1 MMKNLFLMSLF
12 FSPFLYAQSDVEDMR
27 NEDQLLT
34 SENGR
39 NTFRL
44 DIKQPFSLNKVYTC
58 KRSDFNSNFS
68 KAEFPDGEDAFIKQL
83 KKYTAAY
90 LDRNS
95 YSLNGIF
102 YVSFDIDKNG
112 KMKNIM
118 VEPKVQNAEM
128 FFVDLKFSL
137 LRIKT
142 PWRPAACG
150 GTPVASRVKLKLN
163 FTTDFTD
170 S

>member
-1 MMKNLFLMSLF
+1 MKNLFLMSLF
-12 FSPFLYAQSDVEDMR
+12 FSPFFYAQNEVEDMR
-27 NEDQLLT
+27 NEDQLLL

-44 DIKQPFSLNKVYTC
+44 EIKQPFTLNKVYTC
-58 KRSDFNSNFS
+58 KKSDFNNNFS
-68 KAEFPDGEDAFIKQL
+68 KAEFPGGEEAFVKQL
-83 KKYTAAY
+83 KKNSTAY

-95 YSLNGIF
+95 YSLNGTF
-102 YVSFDIDKNG
+102 YVSFDVDKDG
-112 KMKNIM
+112 KMKNII

-142 PWRPAACG
+142 PWQPATCAG
-150 GTPVASRVKLKLN
+150 VPVSSRVKLKLD
-163 FTTDFTD
+163 FTSDFTD

>member
-1 MMKNLFLMSLF
+1 MSLF
-12 FSPFLYAQSDVEDMR
+12 FSSFSFAQNDVEEMR
-27 NEDQLLT
+27 NEDQLLL

-39 NTFRL
+39 NSFRL
-44 DIKQPFSLNKVYTC
+44 EIKQPFTLNKVYTC
-58 KRSDFNSNFS
+58 KKSDFNSQFV
-68 KAEFPDGEDAFIKQL
+68 KAEFPGGEDVFVRQL
-83 KKYTAAY
+83 KKYANAY

-95 YSLNGIF
+95 YSLNGTF
-102 YVSFDIDKNG
+102 YVSFYVDKDCN
-112 KMKNIM
+112 MRNIV

-128 FFVDLKFSL
+128 FIVDLKFSL

-142 PWRPAACG
+142 PWKPASCA
-150 GTPVASRVKLKLN
+150 GTSVSSRIKLKLN

>member
-1 MMKNLFLMSLF
+1 MKNLIFMSLL
-12 FSPFLYAQSDVEDMR
+12 FSSFCFAQNDLEEMR
-27 NEDQLLT
+27 NEDQLLL

-44 DIKQPFSLNKVYTC
+44 DIRQPFTLNKVYTC
-58 KRSDFNSNFS
+58 RKSDFNSQFS
-68 KAEFPDGEDAFIKQL
+68 KAEFPGGEEVFVKQL
-83 KKYTAAY
+83 KKYANAY

-95 YSLNGIF
+95 YSLNGTF
-102 YVSFDIDKNG
+102 YVSFDVDKDG
-112 KMKNIM
+112 KMKNIV

-128 FFVDLKFSL
+128 FIVDLKFSL

-142 PWRPAACG
+142 LWKPAVCAG
-150 GTPVASRVKLKLN
+150 ASVSSRVKLRLD
-163 FTTDFTD
+163 FTADFTD

>member
-1 MMKNLFLMSLF
+1 MKNLILMSFLF
-12 FSPFLYAQSDVEDMR
+12 SSFCFAQNDLEEMR
-27 NEDQLLT
+27 NEDQLLL

-44 DIKQPFSLNKVYTC
+44 DIRQPFTLNKVYTC
-58 KRSDFNSNFS
+58 KKSDFNTQFS
-68 KAEFPDGEDAFIKQL
+68 KAEFPGGEEVFVKQL
-83 KKYTAAY
+83 KKYANAY

-95 YSLNGIF
+95 YSLNGTF
-102 YVSFDIDKNG
+102 YVSFDVDKEG
-112 KMKNIM
+112 KMKNIV

-128 FFVDLKFSL
+128 FIVDLKFSL

-142 PWRPAACG
+142 PWKPAVCAG
-150 GTPVASRVKLKLN
+150 ASVSSRIKLRLD

>member
-1 MMKNLFLMSLF
+1 MKKIYLMSLF
-12 FSPFLYAQSDVEDMR
+12 FTSFIYAQNDVEDMR
-27 NEDQLLT
+27 NEAQLLL

-44 DIKQPFSLNKVYTC
+44 EIKQPFSLNKVYTC
-58 KRSDFNSNFS
+58 KKSDFIDYFT
-68 KAEFPDGEDAFIKQL
+68 KAEFPGGEEAFVKLL
-83 KKYTAAY
+83 KKYTSAY

-95 YSLNGIF
+95 YSLNGTF
-102 YVSFDIDKNG
+102 FLSFDVDKDG

-128 FFVDLKFSL
+128 FIVDLKFSL

-142 PWRPAACG
+142 PWVPASCAG
-150 GTPVASRVKLKLN
+150 IPVSSRVRLKLN
-163 FTTDFTD
+163 FTTDFSDT
-170 S
+170 

>member
-1 MMKNLFLMSLF
+1 MKNLLLMSLF
-12 FSPFLYAQSDVEDMR
+12 FSPFFYAQNDVEDMR
-27 NEDQLLT
+27 NEDQLLL

-39 NTFRL
+39 NSFRL
-44 DIKQPFSLNKVYTC
+44 DIKQPFSLSKIYTC
-58 KRSDFNSNFS
+58 KKSDYQNNFT
-68 KAEFPDGEDAFIKQL
+68 KAEFPNGEEAFVKQL

-95 YSLNGIF
+95 YSLNGTF
-102 YVSFDIDKNG
+102 YISFDVDKDG
-112 KMKNIM
+112 KMRNIII
-118 VEPKVQNAEM
+118 EPKVPNAEM

-142 PWRPAACG
+142 PWKAASCG
-150 GTPVASRVKLKLN
+150 GVPVSSRVKLRLN

>member
-1 MMKNLFLMSLF
+1 MKKLLFVSLF
-12 FSPFLYAQSDVEDMR
+12 FSSFSFAQNDVEEMR
-27 NEDQLLT
+27 NEDQLLL

-39 NTFRL
+39 NSFRL
-44 DIKQPFSLNKVYTC
+44 EIKQPFTLNKVYTC
-58 KRSDFNSNFS
+58 KKSDFNTQFV
-68 KAEFPDGEDAFIKQL
+68 KAEFPGGEEVFVKQL
-83 KKYTAAY
+83 KKYANAY

-95 YSLNGIF
+95 YSLNGTF
-102 YVSFDIDKNG
+102 YVSFDVDKDG
-112 KMKNIM
+112 KMRNIV

-128 FFVDLKFSL
+128 FIVDLKFSL

-142 PWRPAACG
+142 PWKPATCA
-150 GTPVASRVKLKLN
+150 GTSVSSRVKLKLN

>member
-1 MMKNLFLMSLF
+1 MKKLLFMSLF
-12 FSPFLYAQSDVEDMR
+12 FSSFSFAQNDVEEMR
-27 NEDQLLT
+27 NEDQLLL

-39 NTFRL
+39 NSFRL
-44 DIKQPFSLNKVYTC
+44 EIKQPFTLNKVYTC
-58 KRSDFNSNFS
+58 KKSDFNTQFV
-68 KAEFPDGEDAFIKQL
+68 KAEFPGGEEVFVKQL
-83 KKYTAAY
+83 KKFANAY

-95 YSLNGIF
+95 YSLIGTF
-102 YVSFDIDKNG
+102 YVSFDVDKDG
-112 KMKNIM
+112 KMRNIV

-128 FFVDLKFSL
+128 FIVDLKFSL

-142 PWRPAACG
+142 PWKPASCA
-150 GTPVASRVKLKLN
+150 GTSVSSRIKLKLN